1 MATVRFSDTLKDT
14 IRSNARAMF
23 KTNIE
28 TAKAN
33 VPSHWADKMYQSF
46 FPADVIAKFDALPD
60 YAMAKKTQID
70 FCGFHNAPEDV
81 FQTGCHKQD
90 AYKCDEVRLEFS
102 KPMSWPDNFN
112 ENVTGFKS
120 NWRQGLCD
128 FNDSRWDWL
137 KAEFKEYVRGIFN
150 AEAKQAEFIDGLDK
164 LMTTYSTLAP
174 ALKAFPALWDLLDE
188 DAKDRHKKIVERKKK
203 DADEIGV
210 DLNSMTAA
218 VTFSKLT
225 R

>member
-33 VPSHWADKMYQSF
+33 VPSHWADKLYQSF
-46 FPADVIAKFDALPD
+46 FPADVIAKFNALPD
-60 YAMAKKTQID
+60 YALKKESSIN
-70 FCGFHNAPEDV
+70 FAGFYNAPEDV
-81 FQTGCHKQD
+81 FQTGAHKQS
-90 AYKCDEVRLEFS
+90 AYECDEIRLEFS
-102 KPMSWPDNFN
+102 KPVAWPFDFKP
-112 ENVTGFKS
+112 ETTGFKS
-120 NWRQGLCD
+120 EWRSNKAD
-128 FNDSRWDWL
+128 YNDSRWAWL
-137 KAEFKEYVRGIFN
+137 VPEFKEYVRGIFN

-174 ALKAFPALWDLLDE
+174 ALKAFPALWELLDE
-188 DAKDRHKKIVERKKK
+188 DTKDRHKKIVERKKK
-203 DADEIGV
+203 DTDEIGV